1 MSLTIRKRGSNYK
14 FIYNLTE
21 IRARIIRLTSGSMV
35 KEMRKYIGEIG
46 LTITAIIWGSGFVMS
61 ALALDYYTPYQ
72 ILAVRFT
79 IGALLLALVFH
90 KRLRQLNKSILWQGT
105 VLGILLYAAFA
116 LQTVGLQFTTPSKNA
131 FLTGVNVVIVPF
143 IAFILYKRKLDKF
156 ELGGAVLALIGVA
169 VLSLQWSSSINIG
182 DLLTLGCAVM
192 FAFHIFYTGR
202 FVSSVDPILLTLLQM
217 TVAAVI
223 SCITVIVIGETS
235 FSMDSAALSSV
246 LYLAVFSTTLA
257 FLMQTVAQ
265 KHLSETK
272 AAIILSTE
280 SVWGM
285 VFSVALAYELL
296 TFRMFLGALIIFIA
310 ILLSEVRPQLLR
322 KRIPP
327 QIKERKI

>member
-1 MSLTIRKRGSNYK
+1 
-14 FIYNLTE
+14 
-21 IRARIIRLTSGSMV
+21 MV
-35 KEMRKYIGEIG
+35 NGMRKYIGEIG

-79 IGALLLALVFH
+79 VGALLLGIVFH
-90 KRLRQLNKSILWQGT
+90 KRLRRLDKNILMQGT
-105 VLGILLYAAFA
+105 ILGILLYAAFA

-143 IAFILYKRKLDKF
+143 IAFIIYKRKLDKF
-156 ELGGAVLALIGVA
+156 ELYGAILALIGVA

-182 DLLTLGCAVM
+182 DMLTLGCAVM

-202 FVSSVDPILLTLLQM
+202 FVSSGDPILLTLVQM
-217 TVAAVI
+217 MAAAVI
-223 SCITVIVIGETS
+223 SCIAIVSMGETS
-235 FSMDSAALSSV
+235 MSLAPAGVSSV

-285 VFSVALAYELL
+285 IFSVVLAYEVL
-296 TFRMFLGALIIFIA
+296 TFRMFIGAFIIFIA

-327 QIKERKI
+327 QVKERNI

>member
-1 MSLTIRKRGSNYK
+1 
-14 FIYNLTE
+14 
-21 IRARIIRLTSGSMV
+21 
-35 KEMRKYIGEIG
+35 MRKYIGEIG

-61 ALALDYYTPYQ
+61 ALALEYYTPYQ

-79 IGALLLALVFH
+79 IGALLLSIVFH
-90 KRLRQLNKSILWQGT
+90 KRLLRMDQSILWKGAL
-105 VLGILLYAAFA
+105 LGVLLYAAFA

-143 IAFILYKRKLDKF
+143 IALILYKRKLDTF
-156 ELGGAVLALIGVA
+156 ELFGAVLALIGVA
-169 VLSLQWSSSINIG
+169 VLSLQWSTTINIG

-192 FAFHIFYTGR
+192 FAFHIFYTAR
-202 FVSSVDPILLTLLQM
+202 FVRTEDAILLTLLQM
-217 TVAAVI
+217 VVAAVI
-223 SCITVIVIGETS
+223 SCVTVIGMDEMS
-235 FSMDSAALSSV
+235 FSMEPQGISSV

-257 FLMQTVAQ
+257 FLMQTVGQ

-285 VFSVALAYELL
+285 IFSVALAYELL

-310 ILLSEVRPQLLR
+310 ILLSEVRPQLLK

-327 QIKERKI
+327 QIKEREV